1 MERNE
6 NLIPVIS
13 LALCVLAQNNRHR
26 NVVPRSRIMVFKT
39 WHRMWCPLMDYKLF
53 RFMRKT
59 IHTPTNGSLKMYF
72 NHKHGDDSDVTLV

>member
-26 NVVPRSRIMVFKT
+26 NVVPSSRILVFKT

-53 RFMRKT
+53 SFMRKT
-59 IHTPTNGSLKMYF
+59 IHTHLQPPYKREF
-72 NHKHGDDSDVTLV
+72 KIVF